1 MTLLDRFRRSAPWE
15 DPDPSVRA
23 EAVRKIED
31 QALLT
36 RIAGS
41 DPDARVRR
49 ATLRRLN
56 MPGAVAPL
64 AHDAD
69 ADVRE
74 EALEAL
80 TAFAMGKD
88 AALAAIAVAA
98 LDDARRLSR
107 LAKSAPLPAVRE
119 SALSRIGEARTLA
132 VIAKTAEAPAIR
144 LEALRRIDELSLV
157 LDVATRSEHKDV
169 AVAAVERLA
178 DPETLR
184 SVASQARNKAASRRA
199 EARLEAMLSTA
210 GSADASEPDADPSE
224 PRADASESQ
233 PVEAAPPA
241 AESTQAAEES
251 RGAMA
256 AGEVSASSGAMQS
269 VIEPPTHSK
278 DEPPSGDLDGAKPE
292 SGASGAAESVVAEA
306 VTAEPA
312 TAEPVINGT
321 ATEELRAE
329 HLPTPDAAPQNEERR
344 HKRVAQV
351 EALCLRLEGLPTR
364 PGLTLR
370 DAETALRDSRSEPD
384 DPAIVP
390 ARLAQRLKVARSVL
404 FSRLQELREADEWSR
419 WGNAAVQEE
428 LCKGMEAL
436 VAREDYERVAV
447 ELREADARWAQARY
461 APKDQARALRER
473 YQAARAQVK
482 ARLDAYYAK
491 RSEEGVKNLEEREA
505 LCVRAEALADSTDWL
520 KASEELKA
528 LQAKWKGIGP
538 APRRQGQ
545 KLWKRFH
552 AACDRFF
559 TRRQEDLRR
568 RKTEW
573 AANLQ
578 SKQALCGQAEALLES
593 SDWEATATEVRR
605 LQGEWRRIGPVR
617 RNRSEEV
624 WGRFR
629 RACDAFFDRY
639 RRRDALDLESRLA
652 EREQVSRELE
662 LLLPAEDGAQA
673 PEGLA
678 EAVLALQAR
687 MRQPP
692 QLPAEQERSL
702 AARFAAARDRLI
714 EAFPDSFKGTDLDAQ
729 ANRSRKEK
737 LCARLE
743 ALLST
748 AGADDPGLLSGDA
761 LARRLKEALA
771 SNTIAGRSDAATR
784 QRADAEEVEAA
795 QVAWKRVGPVPG
807 KLGAELEER
816 FKSACARLVAR

>member
-88 AALAAIAVAA
+88 DALAAIAVAA
-98 LDDARRLSR
+98 LDDARRLSL

-132 VIAKTAEAPAIR
+132 VIAKTAEVPTIR
-144 LEALRRIDELSLV
+144 LEALRRIDEPSLV
-157 LDVATRSEHKDV
+157 LEVATRSEHKDV

-210 GSADASEPDADPSE
+210 GSADAREPDVD
-224 PRADASESQ
+224 RSES
-233 PVEAAPPA
+233 PALEAAPPA
-241 AESTQAAEES
+241 AEATEGADESSGPRAEPVQVSVSGESTQGVMEAA
-251 RGAMA
+251 R
-256 AGEVSASSGAMQS
+256 SSD
-269 VIEPPTHSK
+269 
-278 DEPPSGDLDGAKPE
+278 DEPRRDFDGAE
-292 SGASGAAESVVAEA
+292 LVA
-306 VTAEPA
+306 
-312 TAEPVINGT
+312 AEPVIKEP
-321 ATEELRAE
+321 ATEELRE
-329 HLPTPDAAPQNEERR
+329 DLPTLDAPPQNEERR
-344 HKRVAQV
+344 QERIAQA
-351 EALCLRLEGLPTR
+351 EALCLRLEGLPTQ

-370 DAETALRDSRSEPD
+370 EAEIALRDSRSEPD
-384 DPAIVP
+384 DAGMVP
-390 ARLAQRLKVARSVL
+390 TRLAQRLKAARSVL

-447 ELREADARWAQARY
+447 EMRAADARWAQARY

-505 LCVRAEALADSTDWL
+505 LCVRAEALADSTAWL

-528 LQAKWKGIGP
+528 LQAKWKGIGS

-578 SKQALCGQAEALLES
+578 SKETLCGQAEALLDS
-593 SDWEATATEVRR
+593 SDWEAVATEIRR

-639 RRRDALDLESRLA
+639 RRRDALDLESRRA
-652 EREQVSRELE
+652 EREQVCRELE
-662 LLLPAEDGAQA
+662 LLLPAEGGAQA

-678 EAVLALQAR
+678 DAVLALEAR
-687 MRQPP
+687 MRQPL

-702 AARFAAARDRLI
+702 VARFAAARDRLI

-729 ANRSRKEK
+729 ANRSRKDK

-771 SNTIAGRSDAATR
+771 SNTIAGRNDAATR

-795 QVAWKRVGPVPG
+795 QAAWKRVGPVPG

>member
-69 ADVRE
+69 AAVRE

-132 VIAKTAEAPAIR
+132 VIAKTAEVPTIR
-144 LEALRRIDELSLV
+144 LEALRRIDEPSLV
-157 LDVATRSEHKDV
+157 LEVATRSEHKEV

-210 GSADASEPDADPSE
+210 GAANASEPDVD
-224 PRADASESQ
+224 RGGDRSES
-233 PVEAAPPA
+233 PALEAAPPA
-241 AESTQAAEES
+241 AEATQGAEES
-251 RGAMA
+251 
-256 AGEVSASSGAMQS
+256 SGPM
-269 VIEPPTHSK
+269 
-278 DEPPSGDLDGAKPE
+278 
-292 SGASGAAESVVAEA
+292 
-306 VTAEPA
+306 AEPA
-312 TAEPVINGT
+312 QGSASGESTQGVMEAVRPSDDEPRRDFDGAERIAAEPVTPEPVINET
-321 ATEELRAE
+321 ATEELQAE
-329 HLPTPDAAPQNEERR
+329 HLPTPGAPPQNEERR
-344 HKRVAQV
+344 QERIVQV
-351 EALCLRLEGLPTR
+351 EALCLRLEGLPTQPR
-364 PGLTLR
+364 LTLR
-370 DAETALRDSRSEPD
+370 EAEIALRDSRSEPD
-384 DPAIVP
+384 DAGIVP
-390 ARLAQRLKVARSVL
+390 TRLAQRLKAARSVL

-428 LCKGMEAL
+428 LCKVMEAL
-436 VAREDYERVAV
+436 VAREDDEGVAV
-447 ELREADARWAQARY
+447 EMRAADARWAQARY

-505 LCVRAEALADSTDWL
+505 LCVRAEALADSTAWL

-538 APRRQGQ
+538 APRRPGQ

-573 AANLQ
+573 AVNLQ
-578 SKQALCGQAEALLES
+578 SKEALCGQAEALLES
-593 SDWEATATEVRR
+593 SDWEAVATEIRR

-639 RRRDALDLESRLA
+639 RRRDALDLEGRLA
-652 EREQVSRELE
+652 ERAQVCRELE
-662 LLLPAEDGAQA
+662 LLLPAEGGAQA

-678 EAVLALQAR
+678 DAVLALEAR
-687 MRQPP
+687 MRQPL
-692 QLPAEQERSL
+692 QLPPEQERSM
-702 AARFAAARDRLI
+702 AARFAAARDRLT
-714 EAFPDSFKGTDLDAQ
+714 EAFPDSFKGTDLDAE

-743 ALLST
+743 AVLST

-771 SNTIAGRSDAATR
+771 SNTIAGRNDAATR
-784 QRADAEEVEAA
+784 QRADAQEVEAA
-795 QVAWKRVGPVPG
+795 QAAWKRVGPVPG

-816 FKSACARLVAR
+816 FKSACARLVGR

>member
-15 DPDPSVRA
+15 DPDPGVRA

-56 MPGAVAPL
+56 MPDAVAPL
-64 AHDAD
+64 ARDAD

-88 AALAAIAVAA
+88 PALASIAVAA

-107 LAKSAPLPAVRE
+107 LARTAPLPTVRE
-119 SALSRIGEARTLA
+119 AALSRIGEARTLA
-132 VIAKTAEAPAIR
+132 AIAKTAEVPAIR
-144 LEALRRIDELSLV
+144 LEALRRIEELSLV

-199 EARLEAMLSTA
+199 EARLEALLST
-210 GSADASEPDADPSE
+210 GSSSEGSDPESDPSE
-224 PRADASESQ
+224 PQA
-233 PVEAAPPA
+233 VEAAPPLVTA
-241 AESTQAAEES
+241 AMPEGEEES
-251 RGAMA
+251 SVPASPG
-256 AGEVSASSGAMQS
+256 SASEDATPSVVEAATSSG
-269 VIEPPTHSK
+269 
-278 DEPPSGDLDGAKPE
+278 DEPPDRPSGGGE
-292 SGASGAAESVVAEA
+292 VVAEEA
-306 VTAEPA
+306 V
-312 TAEPVINGT
+312 PV
-321 ATEELRAE
+321 TEELRAQDSAPE
-329 HLPTPDAAPQNEERR
+329 ATPPKNEARR
-344 HKRVAQV
+344 DERVAQI
-351 EALCLRLEGLPTR
+351 EALCLRLEALRTL

-370 DAETALRDSRSEPD
+370 DAEVALRDSRSEPD
-384 DPAIVP
+384 DAGILP
-390 ARLAQRLKVARSVL
+390 ARLAQRLKAARSVL
-404 FSRLQELREADEWSR
+404 FPRLQELREADEWSR

-428 LCKGMEAL
+428 LCKSVEAL
-436 VAREDYERVAV
+436 VAREDHERVAV
-447 ELREADARWAQARY
+447 ELRAADARWAEVRY
-461 APKDQARALRER
+461 APKDQAQALRER

-491 RSEEGVKNLEEREA
+491 RSQEGAKNLEQREA
-505 LCVRAEALADSTDWL
+505 LCVRADALADSTDWL
-520 KASEELKA
+520 KASEELKT
-528 LQAKWKGIGP
+528 LQAAWKGIGP
-538 APRRQGQ
+538 APQRQAQ

-552 AACDRFF
+552 GACDRFF

-568 RKTEW
+568 RKSEW
-573 AANLQ
+573 ATNLQ
-578 SKQALCGQAEALLES
+578 GKEALCRQAEALLES
-593 SDWEATATEVRR
+593 TDWETAATEIRR

-617 RNRSEEV
+617 RSRSEEV

-639 RRRDALDLESRLA
+639 RRRDALELESRLA
-652 EREQVSRELE
+652 EREQVCRELE
-662 LLLPAEDGAQA
+662 ALLPAEAGAQA

-678 EAVLALQAR
+678 DQVLALQAR
-687 MRQPP
+687 MREPV
-692 QLPAEQERSL
+692 QLPAEQARSL

-714 EAFPDSFKGTDLDAQ
+714 EAFPESFQGTDLDAQ

-743 ALLST
+743 ALLSP
-748 AGADDPGLLSGDA
+748 AGGDDPGRLSGDA

-771 SNTIAGRSDAATR
+771 SNTIAGRTDAVTR
-784 QRADAEEVEAA
+784 QRADAHEVEEA
-795 QVAWKRVGPVPG
+795 QAAWKRVGPVPG
-807 KLGAELEER
+807 KPGAELEER
-816 FKSACARLVAR
+816 FKSACARLVER